1 MYMFDSD
8 TAARL
13 EAIGKLGFTNP
24 FGSERPRL
32 EATIVGAE
40 VARSSPWSRSL
51 DWPLEDPV
59 LPAIQEEAERQL
71 TTAHTGFARGT
82 KYSDRDR
89 DLIRGVA
96 LYVLYYRYD
105 AELYELIT
113 GSTAGTALSGERTA
127 GTALSGER
135 TAGTALS
142 GERTAGTITFYD
154 GFRDDFRDL
163 FQHVGPPTW
172 APNPADL
179 FALFFQT
186 RRAFHF
192 VFHQILGTSLAAA
205 KLRASV
211 WESLFTHDP
220 WRYLARLQGRMHEAS
235 TLILG
240 PSGTGKELVASA
252 IGLSSFI
259 PFDDRTGRFAR
270 DFRNAFHPLHLAAM
284 SKTLIESELF
294 GHKKGAFTGAS
305 ADRMGHLE
313 GRSPSETIFLDEIGE
328 LDAEV
333 QVKLLRVLKSRT
345 FHRLGDT
352 DPRSFGGKVVAATN
366 RDLPREMAAGR
377 FREDLYYRLCS
388 DVIKTPS
395 LQEQVECDVDELGHL
410 VSVLIQRIL
419 GSSDQPS
426 FEEVMSGIERSVG
439 FDYPWPG
446 NIRELEQCVRNLLIH
461 GHYLPPTA
469 PKEPGGLESLFD
481 RMRNAE
487 ANLDQVASEY
497 STFVYRREGSYGRAG
512 ELLGVDRRTVSKHVG
527 DTLDP
532 PNHPK

>member
-24 FGSERPRL
+24 FGPERPRL
-32 EATIVGAE
+32 EAIIVGE
-40 VARSSPWSRSL
+40 QVARSSLWSRPL
-51 DWPLEDPV
+51 DWPLQDPA
-59 LPAIQEEAERQL
+59 LPAIQEEAERQMAAAQAGL
-71 TTAHTGFARGT
+71 ARGDAYT
-82 KYSDRDR
+82 DRER

-105 AELYELIT
+105 AELYQSIT
-113 GSTAGTALSGERTA
+113 SDSPAEPVA
-127 GTALSGER
+127 
-135 TAGTALS
+135 
-142 GERTAGTITFYD
+142 FYD
-154 GFRDDFRDL
+154 AFQNDFCDL
-163 FQHVGPPTW
+163 FQFVGSPSW
-172 APNPADL
+172 AATPADL

-220 WRYLARLQGRMHEAS
+220 WRYLAHLQGRMHEAS

-259 PFDDRTGRFAR
+259 PFDDQRSRFAR
-270 DFRNAFHPLHLAAM
+270 DFRTSFHPLHLAAM

-328 LDAEV
+328 LDPEV
-333 QVKLLRVLKSRT
+333 QVKLLRVLQSRT

-352 DPRSFGGKVVAATN
+352 EPRSFGGKVVAATN
-366 RDLPREMAAGR
+366 QDLSREMAAGR

-388 DVIKTPS
+388 DVVHTPS
-395 LQEQVECDVDELGHL
+395 LQEQLAGNVDELAHL
-410 VSVLIQRIL
+410 VTVLLQRNL
-419 GSSDQPS
+419 GSSDQAS
-426 FEEVMSGIERSVG
+426 FEEIMSGIEEGVG
-439 FDYPWPG
+439 YDYSWPG

-461 GHYLPPTA
+461 GHYLPLA
-469 PKEPGGLESLFD
+469 ARSQGGTLDPLFD
-481 RMRNAE
+481 QMRAANAT
-487 ANLDQVASEY
+487 LDHVV
-497 STFVYRREGSYGRAG
+497 STYTTWVYTQQGTYTRAAKR
-512 ELLGVDRRTVSKHVG
+512 LKVDRRTVAKHTG
-527 DTLDP
+527 DTLPP
-532 PNHPK
+532 PNQSK

>member
-1 MYMFDSD
+1 MFDSD

-13 EAIGKLGFTNP
+13 DAIGKLGFTNP
-24 FGSERPRL
+24 FGPERPRL
-32 EATIVGAE
+32 EAIIVGE
-40 VARSSPWSRSL
+40 QVARSSPWSRSL
-51 DWPLEDPV
+51 DWPLEDPA

-71 TTAHTGFARGT
+71 AGAHAGFARGT
-82 KYSDRDR
+82 KYTDGDR

-105 AELYELIT
+105 AELYASIT
-113 GSTAGTALSGERTA
+113 GTTGAA
-127 GTALSGER
+127 
-135 TAGTALS
+135 
-142 GERTAGTITFYD
+142 TFYD
-154 GFRDDFRDL
+154 AFRDDFRAL
-163 FQHVGPPTW
+163 FEHVGPPPW
-172 APNPADL
+172 APNPGDL

-220 WRYLARLQGRMHEAS
+220 WRYLAHLQGRMHEAS

-259 PFDDRTGRFAR
+259 PFDERNGRFAR

-313 GRSPSETIFLDEIGE
+313 GRSSSETMFLDENGE
-328 LDAEV
+328 LDAEI
-333 QVKLLRVLKSRT
+333 QVKLLRVLQSRS

-352 DPRSFGGKVVAATN
+352 EPRSFGGKVVAATN

-395 LQEQVECDVDELGHL
+395 LQEQVDCDVDELGHL
-410 VSVLIQRIL
+410 VNVLIQRTL
-419 GSSDQPS
+419 GSADQGS
-426 FEEVMSGIERSVG
+426 FEEVMSGIERGVG
-439 FDYPWPG
+439 FDYRWPG

-461 GHYLPPTA
+461 GHYLPGTA
-469 PKEPGGLESLFD
+469 PKEAGGLESLFQ

-497 STFVYRREGSYGRAG
+497 SNFVYRREGSYTRAG
-512 ELLGVDRRTVSKHVG
+512 QLLGVDRRTVSKHIG
-527 DTLDP
+527 DTLPP
-532 PNHPK
+532 PNQAK

>member
-13 EAIGKLGFTNP
+13 DAIGKLGFTNP
-24 FGSERPRL
+24 FGPERPKL
-32 EATIVGAE
+32 EAIIVGE
-40 VARSSPWSRSL
+40 QVARSSPWSRSL
-51 DWPLEDPV
+51 EWPLEDPA
-59 LPAIQEEAERQL
+59 LPAIQNEAERQMSAAQASL
-71 TTAHTGFARGT
+71 AGGT
-82 KYSDRDR
+82 EYTERDH
-89 DLIRGVA
+89 DLLRGVA

-105 AELYELIT
+105 AQLYDSIT
-113 GSTAGTALSGERTA
+113 SGVAEPVA
-127 GTALSGER
+127 
-135 TAGTALS
+135 
-142 GERTAGTITFYD
+142 FYD
-154 GFRDDFRDL
+154 GFQNDFHEL
-163 FQHVGPPTW
+163 FRYVSPPTW
-172 APNPADL
+172 AKSPADL

-192 VFHQILGTSLAAA
+192 VFHQILGTSFAAA

-220 WRYLARLQGRMHEAS
+220 WRYLSHLQGRMHEAS

-259 PFDDRTGRFAR
+259 PFDGQRRRFAR
-270 DFRNAFHPLHLAAM
+270 DFRTAFHPLHLAAM

-328 LDAEV
+328 LDAEI
-333 QVKLLRVLKSRT
+333 QVKLLRVLQSRT

-352 DPRSFGGKVVAATN
+352 ESKSFGGKVVAATN

-388 DVIKTPS
+388 DVIRTPS
-395 LQEQVECDVDELGHL
+395 LQDQVAGNVDELRHL
-410 VSVLIQRIL
+410 VSVLIQRNL
-419 GSSDQPS
+419 GALDPPS
-426 FEEVMSGIERSVG
+426 FEEIMTGIEQSVG

-461 GHYLPPTA
+461 GRYLPPTVPA
-469 PKEPGGLESLFD
+469 HQDDLQSLFQ

-487 ANLDQVASEY
+487 ANLDDVASAY
-497 STFVYRREGSYGRAG
+497 STWVYSHAGSYARAG
-512 ELLGVDRRTVSKHVG
+512 DILGIDRRTVSKHVG
-527 DTLDP
+527 DTLP
-532 PNHPK
+532 GPNTPK